1 MLDNLLT
8 TMAPP
13 EFNSMSFGE
22 LDRDEYRSLF
32 DDEELD
38 IGRQIE
44 QLRECVEN
52 RNRRTLLEKITIG
65 TYLSGNASV
74 LEIRDDMIGLPPA
87 LAEFVIGH
95 IIVADD
101 VDNQNPS
108 YKMLSRTANRVGE
121 AYQFSQLLEENPDEW
136 TDEERYRHDAEAAL
150 ILRETA
156 AGRHYFWEQP
166 SKLRVGHTN
175 HMIKQ

>member
-1 MLDNLLT
+1 
-8 TMAPP
+8 
-13 EFNSMSFGE
+13 
-22 LDRDEYRSLF
+22 LF

-38 IGRQIE
+38 IERQIE

-65 TYLSGNASV
+65 TYLSGNASA

-101 VDNQNPS
+101 IDNRNPS
-108 YKMLSRTANRVGE
+108 YKMLARAANRVGE

-136 TDEERYRHDAEAAL
+136 TDEEKYRHDVE
-150 ILRETA
+150 
-156 AGRHYFWEQP
+156 
-166 SKLRVGHTN
+166 
-175 HMIKQ
+175 